1 MSDTIVA
8 PATPGGRGG
17 VSIVR
22 LSGKKAADIGRK
34 LCGDLDEPW
43 KFKRCNILDLDRV
56 EIDSGLV
63 VLFKSPKSYTGEDVL
78 EIHCH
83 GNPVLINKIIGA
95 SVSCGARMARPG
107 EFTERAFLNNKI
119 DLAQAES
126 VSDLILA
133 QSTEATKAALS
144 SLKGDFSIKINS
156 TIDRLTLLRVRL
168 EASLDFPDEEVEEQ
182 TVLEM
187 IASLKKE
194 ISLLSA
200 LLESSERGSLL
211 REGFKVSIIGPPNSG
226 KSTLLNLLSQ
236 EEASIV
242 TNEPGTTRDPIKRVI
257 NLLGYK
263 VEFVDTAGLRTG
275 IGDVVEKKGMEKAL
289 LEAQDSDIVLSIK
302 EFGSFDEQNS
312 FSGPQLNLIT
322 KCDLDVEKKVG
333 VIKNNI
339 YVSAKEGLGIDV
351 LVAEIFLAL
360 NVKESS
366 EAPVFAR
373 KRHVEN
379 LGACLSC
386 FKTSLK
392 GLENKEGLELVSESL
407 KEGQLFLGE
416 ITRPVS
422 SDDLLGE
429 IFSHFCIGK

>member
-17 VSIVR
+17 VGIVR
-22 LSGKKAADIGRK
+22 LSGKKAAVIGRR

-43 KFKRCNILDLDRV
+43 KFKRCNILDLDQV

-95 SVSCGARMARPG
+95 SVACGARMARPG

-156 TIDRLTLLRVRL
+156 AIDRLTLLRVRL

-182 TVLEM
+182 TVSEM

-194 ISLLSA
+194 TSLLSA

-236 EEASIV
+236 DEASIV

-257 NLLGYK
+257 NLLGYR
-263 VEFVDTAGLRTG
+263 VEFVDTAGLRKGTE
-275 IGDVVEKKGMEKAL
+275 DVIEKKGMEKTL
-289 LEAQDSDIVLSIK
+289 LEAQDSDIVLSVK
-302 EFGSFDEQNS
+302 EFGSFGEPDS
-312 FSGPQLNLIT
+312 FSGPHLSLIT
-322 KCDLDVEKKVG
+322 KCDLDVDKRVG
-333 VIKNNI
+333 VIENNI

-351 LVAEIFLAL
+351 LIAEIFLAL
-360 NVKESS
+360 DVKESS
-366 EAPVFAR
+366 ETPIFAR
-373 KRHVEN
+373 RRHVEN
-379 LGACLSC
+379 LNACLSC
-386 FKTSLK
+386 FRASLK

-407 KEGQLFLGE
+407 REGQFFLGE

>member
-34 LCGDLDEPW
+34 LCGDLEEPW

-83 GNPVLINKIIGA
+83 GNPILINKIIGV
-95 SVSCGARMARPG
+95 SISCGARMARPG
-107 EFTERAFLNNKI
+107 EFTERAFLNNKV

-133 QSTEATKAALS
+133 QSKEATKAALS
-144 SLKGDFSIKINS
+144 SLKGDFSVKINS
-156 TIDRLTLLRVRL
+156 TIDRLTLLRVHL

-182 TVLEM
+182 AVSEM
-187 IASLKKE
+187 VVSLKKE
-194 ISLLSA
+194 VSLLSA

-211 REGFKVSIIGPPNSG
+211 REGFKISIIGPPNSG

-242 TNEPGTTRDPIKRVI
+242 TNEPGTTRDPIKRVV

-275 IGDVVEKKGMEKAL
+275 IRGAVEKKGMEKAL

-302 EFGSFDEQNS
+302 EVGSLYKQGSFR
-312 FSGPQLNLIT
+312 GPQLNLIT
-322 KCDLDVEKKVG
+322 KCDLDVEKRVG
-333 VIKNNI
+333 VVENNI
-339 YVSAKEGLGIDV
+339 YVSAKEGLGIEA

-360 NVKESS
+360 NIKESS
-366 EAPVFAR
+366 ETPIFAR
-373 KRHVEN
+373 RRHVEN
-379 LGACLSC
+379 LSACLTC
-386 FKTSLK
+386 FKVSLK
-392 GLENKEGLELVSESL
+392 SLENKEGLELVSESL
-407 KEGQLFLGE
+407 KEGQFFLGE

>member
-17 VSIVR
+17 VGIVR
-22 LSGKKAADIGRK
+22 LSGKKAAVIGRK

-43 KFKRCNILDLDRV
+43 KFKRCNILDLNQV

-95 SVSCGARMARPG
+95 SVACGARMARPG

-156 TIDRLTLLRVRL
+156 AIDRLTLLRVRL

-182 TVLEM
+182 TVSEM

-194 ISLLSA
+194 TSLLSA

-236 EEASIV
+236 DEASIV

-257 NLLGYK
+257 NLLGYR
-263 VEFVDTAGLRTG
+263 VEFVDTAGLRKGTE
-275 IGDVVEKKGMEKAL
+275 DVIEKKGMEKTL

-302 EFGSFDEQNS
+302 EFGSCGEPDS
-312 FSGPQLNLIT
+312 FSGPHLSLIT
-322 KCDLDVEKKVG
+322 KCDLDVEKRVG
-333 VIKNNI
+333 VIENNI

-351 LVAEIFLAL
+351 LIAEIFLAL
-360 NVKESS
+360 DVKESS
-366 EAPVFAR
+366 ETPIFAR
-373 KRHVEN
+373 RRHVEN
-379 LGACLSC
+379 LNACLSC
-386 FKTSLK
+386 FRASLR

-407 KEGQLFLGE
+407 REGQFFLGE